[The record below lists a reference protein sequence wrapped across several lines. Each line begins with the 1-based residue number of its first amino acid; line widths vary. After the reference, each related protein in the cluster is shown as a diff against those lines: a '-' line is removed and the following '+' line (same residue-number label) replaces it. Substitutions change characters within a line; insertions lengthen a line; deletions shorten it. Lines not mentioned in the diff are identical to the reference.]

1 MKVISIDPAWGRPY
15 AVATFEDGIFK
26 DCSLVEIS
34 NIGWVLSRN
43 AKIKK
48 DVIVIVEEG
57 YIGVNKKNA
66 RNICYA
72 VGGIIAFC
80 EYFQVKYETMSIGK
94 WESEFYLIGQTDKM
108 KSIAMKHWTSKITN
122 SAIDNMDKQCAILIG
137 QAWINKNEKSII

>member
-1 MKVISIDPAWGRPY
+1 MKVISIDPAWDRPY

-34 NIGWVLSRN
+34 NIGWVLSSKF
-43 AKIKK
+43 KIKK

-108 KSIAMKHWTSKITN
+108 KSIAMKHWTSKITD
-122 SAIDNMDKQCAILIG
+122 SVIDNVDKQCAILIG
-137 QAWINKNEKSII
+137 QAWINKNGGKIE